1 MKSLKFAAMLAA
13 TVAAAAALPAA
24 AQAQDAS
31 SGPVVGAGNT
41 LLSLSAEGRSTRKPD
56 LAEFSAG
63 VTSQG
68 KTAGEAL
75 TSNSADMNKVIVAL
89 KKAGIADKDIQ
100 TSGISVNPRYNYRDN
115 QAPTLNGYE
124 ASNTVSVKVRDIGKL
139 GKVLDALVA
148 SGANQVNG
156 PHFEIDQPDAVY
168 DEARQAALAKAQ
180 ARAQLYAKALD
191 LRVRRIVSISE
202 GGGGGFRP
210 VPMMAMS
217 ARGKAEMDTA
227 VSPGETEVSVSL
239 DVVFELGK

>member
-1 MKSLKFAAMLAA
+1 MGKMRRSIAMKSMKFAAALAA

-75 TSNSADMNKVIVAL
+75 TSNSADMNKVIAAL

-100 TSGISVNPRYNYRDN
+100 TSNINLKGRQSAMTQGIAVTEGRLLTRGPGTRIPEIMQQILQELRKKPNKENNNRP
-115 QAPTLNGYE
+115 
-124 ASNTVSVKVRDIGKL
+124 
-139 GKVLDALVA
+139 LV
-148 SGANQVNG
+148 QL
-156 PHFEIDQPDAVY
+156 DQPGMQLLQAIATNTANTLQM
-168 DEARQAALAKAQ
+168 EAIA
-180 ARAQLYAKALD
+180 
-191 LRVRRIVSISE
+191 
-202 GGGGGFRP
+202 
-210 VPMMAMS
+210 
-217 ARGKAEMDTA
+217 
-227 VSPGETEVSVSL
+227 
-239 DVVFELGK
+239 